1 MNAYL
6 QNAAAM
12 NALDPQ
18 TAAYYQNYYQQYYGQ
33 QGAAGMQQYYG
44 QAYNYNQTAAAYG
57 QQGYNAYANYGY
69 NTATGT
75 QNYATTQ
82 QQKLQQLQQ
91 QLQPTNIQQAVPTQ
105 TTQTQAQNPPQ
116 AQTLLPGLGG
126 TSSINPAVTV
136 AEKKASTEI
145 VTEQPVA
152 GKTMELEAVP
162 VVQENKVEETKDQMV
177 LEEKSKIFIKEN
189 FSQKIIS
196 EDEGKEENKIN
207 EEVPADGANAPTA
220 SGENA
225 IVEEKK
231 EEKKVLTKAEI
242 EKNKRKQIELE
253 MKKWEREQVRFFSFE
268 LFSNP
273 FKIANESSI
282 WKCTRGRA
290 TTATSSGTREKS

>member
-1 MNAYL
+1 
-6 QNAAAM
+6 M

-75 QNYATTQ
+75 QNYNQ

-126 TSSINPAVTV
+126 TSSINPVVAA

-145 VTEQPVA
+145 VTEQPVT
-152 GKTMELEAVP
+152 GKTMEVESVP

-177 LEEKSKIFIKEN
+177 LEEKSK
-189 FSQKIIS
+189 
-196 EDEGKEENKIN
+196 
-207 EEVPADGANAPTA
+207 
-220 SGENA
+220 
-225 IVEEKK
+225 
-231 EEKKVLTKAEI
+231 
-242 EKNKRKQIELE
+242 
-253 MKKWEREQVRFFSFE
+253 RFFY
-268 LFSNP
+268 
-273 FKIANESSI
+273 
-282 WKCTRGRA
+282 
-290 TTATSSGTREKS
+290 